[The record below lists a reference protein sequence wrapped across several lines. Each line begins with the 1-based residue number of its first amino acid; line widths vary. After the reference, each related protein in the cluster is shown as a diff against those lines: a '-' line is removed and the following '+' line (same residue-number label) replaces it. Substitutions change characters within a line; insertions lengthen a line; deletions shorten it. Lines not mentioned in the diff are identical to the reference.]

1 MNPVYYDVAFHL
13 QSSGLGV
20 LGSDLFG
27 GEWGKPDK
35 QTLVLE
41 GPGIPSPLKD
51 TYEQPSVQILVRGS
65 KLESDY
71 QVYRSAKLIYDFMVS
86 LPETVELNGTCYKG
100 MEIGSNLAPLGKDE
114 NQRFIYSMNFT
125 TWRNA

>member
-13 QSSGLGV
+13 QSNGFGILGD
-20 LGSDLFG
+20 DLFG
-27 GEWGKPDK
+27 GEWGKSDK
-35 QTLVLE
+35 QILVID
-41 GPGIPSPLKD
+41 GTGTPSPLKD

-114 NQRFIYSMNFT
+114 NQRFIYSMNFI
-125 TWRNA
+125 TWRSA